1 MNLYIL
7 FLHFLYIAKH
17 LFFKYELIS
26 MFALAFYAFYLAIVL
41 DLFSLKKKGHVRGA
55 RLKNLEKSFFLK
67 LKNKLKKPT
76 INNTIH
82 IGKVELPVQDEDKQN
97 IVIGRPGSG
106 KTTIFNDI
114 IKVLIDRNEKAVIY
128 DEKSSF
134 IQKFYDPDKDLIL
147 NIADSR
153 TLKWTLAN
161 EIQDQADL
169 FSMGKSLI
177 PDPPANLE
185 SHWNDTSRAIFMA
198 VMRESLKN
206 GQASNRTVFKTLSQ
220 SAEVLFNLLQSV
232 NAPEAVHLA
241 NSKNASDV
249 TSTLMRYV
257 RWLDFAADGDFKIAD
272 YLNNPSQ
279 RFIFIANTKKIEVI
293 QRPLLTLFIDF
304 FSKIYLSL
312 PDSRERRMY
321 MLLDEF
327 GTLEKM
333 DSIVDMLITGR
344 SKGLRVFL
352 GTQAVGQIDSLYQEN
367 TRNTILNCCSNI
379 VLLAQNDPVTAEL
392 CSKIIGSPE
401 IWESSHQQGMAG
413 EESEQKQKQLKNLV
427 IPNEFQSMENLTAYV
442 RILKDWSFTRIDRTD
457 YPDKNEPYIAND
469 ALKFNFAESQ
479 ESQENNVNNNIEI
492 DEEI

>member
-1 MNLYIL
+1 MTLFTL
-7 FLHFLYIAKH
+7 FLHFLNQSKH
-17 LFFKYELIS
+17 LFFKYEFIS
-26 MFALAFYAFYLAIVL
+26 ILALAFYSFYLAVVF
-41 DLFSLKKKGHVRGA
+41 DLFNFKKDKGHVRGA
-55 RLKNLEKSFFLK
+55 RLHNLEKPSLRNIF
-67 LKNKLKKPT
+67 KKT
-76 INNTIH
+76 VMNDDKVIH
-82 IGKVELPVQDEDKQN
+82 IGKVKLPIESEDKQN
-97 IVIGRPGSG
+97 FILGRPGSG
-106 KTTIFNDI
+106 KTTLFNDI

-153 TLKWTLAN
+153 SLKWTLSN
-161 EIQDQADL
+161 EIADQADL

-177 PDPPANLE
+177 PDPPSNQE
-185 SHWNDTSRAIFMA
+185 SHWNDTARAIFMA
-198 VMRESLKN
+198 VMREAIKN
-206 GQASNRTVFKTLSQ
+206 KKASNQNVFKTLSQ
-220 SAEVLFNLLQSV
+220 SAEFLFKLLKSV

-257 RWLDFAADGDFKIAD
+257 RWLDFADDGDFRIAD
-272 YLNNPSQ
+272 YLSNPSK

-312 PDSRERRMY
+312 PDSRDRRMY

-327 GTLEKM
+327 GTLDKM
-333 DSIVDMLITGR
+333 DAITDMLVTGR

-352 GTQAVGQIDSLYQEN
+352 GTQAVGQIDSLYGEN

-401 IWESSHQQGMAG
+401 IWESSHSQGVAG

-427 IPNEFQSMENLTAYV
+427 IPSEFQSMQNLTAYV
-442 RILKDWSFTRIDRTD
+442 RILKDWQFTSIDRTD
-457 YPDKNEPYIAND
+457 YPDKNEPYLSND
-469 ALKFNFAESQ
+469 ALKFNFTAEQASEPQ
-479 ESQENNVNNNIEI
+479 EETI
-492 DEEI
+492 

>member
-1 MNLYIL
+1 MNLYNL
-7 FLHFLYIAKH
+7 FLHFLNESKH
-17 LFFKYELIS
+17 LLFKYEFIS
-26 MFALAFYAFYLAIVL
+26 ILALAFYSLYLAVVF
-41 DLFSLKKKGHVRGA
+41 DLFNFKKDKGHIRGA
-55 RLKNLEKSFFLK
+55 RLQNLEKHS
-67 LKNKLKKPT
+67 LKNIFKKT
-76 INNTIH
+76 VRSNDDKVIH
-82 IGKVELPVQDEDKQN
+82 IGKVELPIADEDKQN
-97 IVIGRPGSG
+97 FILGRPGSG

-114 IKVLIDRNEKAVIY
+114 IQTLISRNEKAIIY

-153 TLKWTLAN
+153 TLKWTLSN
-161 EIQDQADL
+161 EITDQADL

-177 PDPPANLE
+177 PDPPANQE

-198 VMRESLKN
+198 VMREAIKDRRATNKS
-206 GQASNRTVFKTLSQ
+206 VFKTLSK
-220 SAEVLFNLLQSV
+220 SAEVLFELLKSV
-232 NAPEAVHLA
+232 EAPEAVHLA

-257 RWLDFAADGDFKIAD
+257 RWLDFAGDGDFKIID

-312 PDSRERRMY
+312 PDSRDRRIY

-327 GTLEKM
+327 GTLDKM
-333 DSIVDMLITGR
+333 DAISDMLVTGR

-352 GTQAVGQIDSLYQEN
+352 GTQAVGQVDSLYGEN

-379 VLLAQNDPVTAEL
+379 VLLAQNDPATAEL

-401 IWESSHQQGMAG
+401 IWESSHSQGMAG
-413 EESEQKQKQLKNLV
+413 DESEQKQKQLKNLV
-427 IPNEFQSMENLTAYV
+427 IPSEFQSMKNLTAYV
-442 RILKDWSFTRIDRTD
+442 RILKDWQFTKIDRTD
-457 YPDKNEPYIAND
+457 YADKNKPYQPND
-469 ALKFNFAESQ
+469 ALKFNFTAEQAGEPQ
-479 ESQENNVNNNIEI
+479 EETI
-492 DEEI
+492 

>member
-1 MNLYIL
+1 MTLYNL
-7 FLHFLYIAKH
+7 FLHFLEKAKH

-26 MFALAFYAFYLAIVL
+26 VFALAFYAFYLAIVF
-41 DLFSLKKKGHVRGA
+41 DLFSKKDKGHVRGA

-67 LKNKLKKPT
+67 FKKP
-76 INNTIH
+76 IKKDVIY

-114 IKVLIDRNEKAVIY
+114 IQTLINRNEKALIY
-128 DEKSSF
+128 DQKGSF

-153 TLKWTLAN
+153 TLNWTLSN
-161 EIQDQADL
+161 EINDQADL
-169 FSMGKSLI
+169 FGMGKSLI
-177 PDPPANLE
+177 PDPPANQE
-185 SHWNDTSRAIFMA
+185 QHWNDTSRAIFIA

-206 GQASNRTVFKTLSQ
+206 RQGSNKIVFKTLSQ
-220 SAEVLFNLLQSV
+220 SAEELFNLLQKV
-232 NAPEAVHLA
+232 NAPEAIHLA

-249 TSTLMRYV
+249 VSTLMRYV
-257 RWLDFAADGDFKIAD
+257 RWLDFSSDGDFRITD

-312 PDSRERRMY
+312 PDSRDRRMY

-327 GTLEKM
+327 GTLDKM
-333 DSIVDMLITGR
+333 DAIVDMLVTGR

-352 GTQAVGQIDSLYQEN
+352 GTQAVGQIDSLYGEN

-401 IWESSHQQGMAG
+401 IWESSHSQGMAG

-427 IPNEFQSMENLTAYV
+427 IPSEFQSMENLTAYV
-442 RILKDWSFTRIDRTD
+442 RILKDWSFTKIDRTD
-457 YPDKNEPYIAND
+457 YQDKNEPYLAND
-469 ALKFNFAESQ
+469 ALKFNFNERQAKPQ
-479 ESQENNVNNNIEI
+479 EDII
-492 DEEI
+492 